1 MTGIESKLQYDIPS
15 DTDAEQLLSPAA
27 TSVVRYAAAIAMTVV
42 ATIVAVSVDSKVA
55 IPNLSL
61 VFVVPVIVAG
71 VSLGLGPSLCSALLG
86 ALAYNFF
93 LTEPRYSLVVDDVSN
108 IWAIGLLFV
117 IGVIASGVAFTSH
130 RRAAEAALLRKQM
143 DALHGYSNDLMAAG
157 SVKAL
162 LSITS
167 RALGALFQVPAVVM
181 LVDDGKVVLLE
192 KTGGGEPQ
200 ESDLEAARSSLATG
214 AAIRSGVYPNLASR
228 FDFWPVATE
237 GQDAVIGLAF
247 DPDERPSKPDAL
259 VGVVVRLL
267 ALMLRR
273 QQDSTQRS
281 APDAP

>member
-1 MTGIESKLQYDIPS
+1 MAGIESKLQYDSSP
-15 DTDAEQLLSPAA
+15 DTDAKSLLSPAA
-27 TSVVRYAAAIAMTVV
+27 TSVARYAAAIAMTVI

-93 LTEPRYSLVVDDVSN
+93 LTEPRYSLVVDDVAN
-108 IWAIGLLFV
+108 IWAIGLLFI

-130 RRAAEAALLRKQM
+130 RRAAEAGLLRKQI
-143 DALHGYSNDLMAAG
+143 DTLHGYGNDLVAADG
-157 SVKAL
+157 VKSL

-167 RALGALFQVPAVVM
+167 RTLAALFQVPAVVM
-181 LVDDGKVVLLE
+181 LVDEGKVVLLE
-192 KTGGGEPQ
+192 KTGDVEPQ

-228 FDFWPVATE
+228 FDFWPVAT
-237 GQDAVIGLAF
+237 GGHDAVIGLAF

-259 VGVVVRLL
+259 VGIVARLL
-267 ALMLRR
+267 APMLRR
-273 QQDSTQRS
+273 QQAGIQPS
-281 APDAP
+281 APAER